1 MKKLLAA
8 LALLLVLGM
17 FGCAKPAASATSAA
31 PAASDASLQTVK
43 ARGKLLMGL
52 DDSFP
57 PMGFRDKDNNIVGFD
72 VDVAAEV
79 AKRIGVTLEPVPIDW
94 AQKINEL
101 NAGSIDVIWNGFTIT
116 DERKQQTEMTIP
128 YMKNRQVL
136 VVLTGSSYQKPEDLV
151 GKKIAL
157 QMDSS
162 AQTALDGNPD
172 FKKTISGG
180 EPVLFNDNMK
190 ALMDLEVGGSDA
202 VLMDEIVANYNIST
216 GSKYRVLDQSFAD
229 EEYGIGCKKGAV
241 ALKDEIE
248 NQLRA
253 MKADGTL
260 AKISEKWFTKDLTT
274 VQ

>member
-8 LALLLVLGM
+8 LALLLTLGM
-17 FGCAKPAASATSAA
+17 LGCAKPAAN
-31 PAASDASLQTVK
+31 AASDPSLQTVK

-79 AKRIGVTLEPVPIDW
+79 AKRMGVTLEPVAIDW

-101 NAGSIDVIWNGFTIT
+101 NTGSIDVIWNGFTIT

-136 VVLTGSSYQKPEDLV
+136 VVMAGAPYQKPEDLS
-151 GKKIAL
+151 GKKIAV

-162 AQTALDGNPD
+162 AQTALDDHPD

-202 VLMDEIVANYNIST
+202 VLMDEVVANYNIST

-229 EEYGIGCKKGAV
+229 EEYGIGCKKGAS
-241 ALKDEIE
+241 ALKNEIE
-248 NQLRA
+248 KQLRA